1 MGRIGAR
8 IVGDSALEEK
18 VEKLPTKMIF
28 PMSMF
33 IMPSLMLI
41 VMAPAVLTLVES
53 FSGMNL

>member
-1 MGRIGAR
+1 
-8 IVGDSALEEK
+8 
-18 VEKLPTKMIF
+18 MIF